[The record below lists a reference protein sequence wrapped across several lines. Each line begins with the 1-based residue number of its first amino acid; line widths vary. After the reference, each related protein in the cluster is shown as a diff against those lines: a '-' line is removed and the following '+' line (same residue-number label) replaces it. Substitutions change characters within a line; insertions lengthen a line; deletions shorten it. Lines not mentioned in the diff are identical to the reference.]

1 MHDLSC
7 SDPNDMIN
15 EELAD
20 RTRYFKETEEGV
32 STVCKVIEEM
42 QDEKE
47 RETIT
52 EAIKNIMETLKL
64 TVNQAMDALKIP
76 DSEREEYLRRLR

>member
-1 MHDLSC
+1 MS
-7 SDPNDMIN
+7 
-15 EELAD
+15 
-20 RTRYFKETEEGV
+20 
-32 STVCKVIEEM
+32 KVIEEM
-42 QDEKE
+42 QEEKE

-76 DSEREEYLRRLR
+76 DSEREEYLSRLR